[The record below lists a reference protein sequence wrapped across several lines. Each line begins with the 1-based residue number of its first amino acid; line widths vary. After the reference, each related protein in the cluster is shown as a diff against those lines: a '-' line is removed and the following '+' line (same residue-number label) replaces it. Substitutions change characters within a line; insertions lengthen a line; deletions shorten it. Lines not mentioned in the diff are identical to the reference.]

1 MALLTVTLLIAA
13 AADLAPLEQELS
25 QAFEKKTGIHLRFTL
40 GSSGLLAQ
48 QIENGAPFDVYLSAN
63 EAFVKKLT
71 ETGILDGAS
80 VRTYALGR
88 LGLWGV
94 KDLQALASPSLRHV
108 AIPNPKHAPY
118 GVAAEEA
125 LRRLG
130 LLEGLRSKIVYG
142 ENVRQTYQYAR
153 SGNAEAAIT
162 SWTLVLNEGGVLLPD
177 TLHDPIR
184 QSGAVVKS
192 SRNAA
197 EARAFLD
204 FLASDEG
211 RAILRRYGLS
221 EPRARDEGREKL
233 LP

>member
-1 MALLTVTLLIAA
+1 MVLLAASLLIAA
-13 AADLAPLEQELS
+13 AADLAPLERELT
-25 QAFEKKTGIHLRFTL
+25 QAFEKKTGIHATFTL
-40 GSSGLLAQ
+40 GSSGLLAR

-63 EAFVKKLT
+63 ESYVKLLADS
-71 ETGILDGAS
+71 GALDAATI
-80 VRTYALGR
+80 RTYALGR

-94 KDLQALASPSLRHV
+94 KDLKALADPGLRHV

-125 LRRLG
+125 LRRTG
-130 LLEGLRSKIVYG
+130 LLDAVRAKIVYG

-162 SWTLVLNEGGVLLPD
+162 SWTLVQSEGGILLPE

-184 QSGAVVKS
+184 QSGGVVKS

-197 EARAFLD
+197 GARAFLD
-204 FLASDEG
+204 FLASDDG

-221 EPRARDEGREKL
+221 DPRAREDGRETRV
-233 LP
+233 P